1 MNTKQLLL
9 RSSVALALFA
19 GLPFDP
25 GSSLLPN
32 LVPAAHAIVGAPLT
46 PVSVAGVARRTAR
59 RTTAVVAS
67 SSAASASA
75 ASANAA
81 ASQQQAAAAQQQATA
96 AQQQAAAAQQQ
107 AELAQQQQAAAEA
120 EAAAAKQQA
129 AAAQEQAAQ
138 AQQAAQA
145 SKLPP
150 GTTVSALPNGCT
162 TINIGGVDYFN
173 CAGTYYRAAFQS
185 GNVVYVVSQP

>member
-81 ASQQQAAAAQQQATA
+81 ASQQQAAAAQQQATT
-96 AQQQAAAAQQQ
+96 AQQQ

-120 EAAAAKQQA
+120 EAAAAKEQA

-185 GNVVYVVSQP
+185 GNVVYVVSTP